1 MSRRAFVLLALA
13 GCAGEPLDV
22 EPPGDYTSW
31 GRIETEGPA
40 PGHGDTFR
48 VIYANDVARTFA
60 GGAYPEG
67 SILVKEIYERAG
79 DERGPL
85 GYIAIMRRVDDAW
98 LFSETGEPNGE
109 EVAHDFCWS
118 YCHQAAPF
126 DGAFLDYSRA
136 MK

>member
-1 MSRRAFVLLALA
+1 MRSALAVVLLV
-13 GCAGEPLDV
+13 GCAGEPLAID
-22 EPPGDYTSW
+22 PPGDYTTW
-31 GRIETEGPA
+31 ARIETEGPA
-40 PGHGDTFR
+40 PGHGDTLR
-48 VIYANDVARTFA
+48 VIYANDVARTFS
-60 GGAYPEG
+60 GGTYPVG
-67 SILVKEIYERAG
+67 SILVKEIYERDG

-85 GYIAIMRRVDDAW
+85 GYVALMRREADGW
-98 LFSETGEPNGE
+98 LFSESAEPNGP